1 MTNATPTPKKAK
13 SLVFAALLL
22 LASIQAYGAAD
33 LFQAVRNNDLPVLRT
48 AVADK
53 ANLDARGP
61 RQATLLMHAAAFGNP
76 RSMKILLDAG
86 ADPNAKDS
94 FGATALVWAAG
105 DAAKA
110 KLLVER
116 GADVNA
122 QTVQGRTPLIVAA
135 AHDGNART
143 VRLLLNK
150 GADIHAA
157 DAAGDTAMTVAAAA
171 GDLETIKLLLA
182 RGAKP
187 DQANKGGFTPLLNA
201 SMNGNAAMMRLL
213 IAKGANVNAANVF
226 AGRSKF
232 GEIALKQMT
241 PLMVAAPHGSP
252 EAVRILLESGAAIN
266 ARDSR
271 GMTPLMFAVASDNQD
286 LDVVEMLIAH
296 DAEINAKSG
305 AGETALDWA
314 RKFGDPRVISA
325 LEKSGAEAAN
335 NTPLYAN
342 TPHHINSLNTGQPSE
357 ATLSVHEAVE
367 RSVRLLQSSGAEF
380 FRQSGCVGCHHQPA
394 VQRAAAAARA
404 AGIAIDETAAAESV
418 QQVVSQWDL
427 YGPSLLERLDGP
439 AAPDIQVA
447 ALFGL
452 AAEKHPS
459 GPVTDMLAANI
470 AATQRRDGSWKLEG
484 FSRAP
489 SEESNVARTVM
500 SLRVLQVYGYAGRRT
515 EFATR
520 IGKARRWLENTA
532 PKTTDDYVWRLA
544 GLSWA
549 GSDPGKVVQAAE
561 ALRSLQRAD
570 GGFAPNEFLES
581 DPYATATALW
591 ALRMGGVAVND
602 EMYQRGVAYLLRTQN
617 QDGSW
622 YVRSRAPKF
631 QPYFESGFPYC
642 DDQWIS
648 SSATA
653 WATVA
658 LAPAA
663 RQTISETRDAPASK
677 QKPGR
682 RGGE

>member
-1 MTNATPTPKKAK
+1 
-13 SLVFAALLL
+13 
-22 LASIQAYGAAD
+22 
-33 LFQAVRNNDLPVLRT
+33 
-48 AVADK
+48 
-53 ANLDARGP
+53 
-61 RQATLLMHAAAFGNP
+61 
-76 RSMKILLDAG
+76 MKILLDAG

-122 QTVQGRTPLIVAA
+122 QTAQGRTPLIVAA

-143 VRLLLNK
+143 ARLLLDK
-150 GADIHAA
+150 GADINAA
-157 DAAGDTAMTVAAAA
+157 DATGDTAMTVAAAA
-171 GDLETIKLLLA
+171 DDLETVKLLLA

-187 DQANKGGFTPLLNA
+187 DEANKGGFTALINA
-201 SMNGNAAMMRLL
+201 SMNGNVAMMRLL
-213 IAKGANVNAANVF
+213 IEKGANVNAGNVF

-252 EAVRILLESGAAIN
+252 EAVRLLLASGAQIN

-286 LDVVEMLIAH
+286 LDVIEMLIAH
-296 DAEINAKSG
+296 GAAINAKSG

-314 RKFGDPRVISA
+314 RKFGNPRVIAA

-335 NTPLYAN
+335 TVPRH
-342 TPHHINSLNTGQPSE
+342 TDQPKQ
-357 ATLSVHEAVE
+357 ARLSVHEAAE
-367 RSVRLLQSSGAEF
+367 RSVGLLQTSGAEF

-394 VQRAAAAARA
+394 IQRATAAARA

-418 QQVVSQWDL
+418 KQVVAQWDL

-439 AAPDIQVA
+439 AAPDIQVS

-452 AAEKHPS
+452 AAEKQPS

-500 SLRVLQVYGYAGRRT
+500 SLRVLQVYGTAGRRT
-515 EFATR
+515 EFTAR
-520 IGKARRWLENTA
+520 IGKARKWLEKTA

-549 GSDPGKVVQAAE
+549 GSDAAKVVQASE
-561 ALRSLQRAD
+561 ALRRLQRAD
-570 GGFAPNEFLES
+570 GGFGPNEFLAS
-581 DPYATATALW
+581 DAYATATALW
-591 ALRMGGVAVND
+591 ALHTGGGVAVSD
-602 EMYQRGVAYLLRTQN
+602 EIYQRGVAYLLRTQN

-622 YVRSRAPKF
+622 HVRSRAPKF

-653 WATVA
+653 WSAVA

-663 RQTISETRDAPASK
+663 RQTISETREAPASK
-677 QKPGR
+677 RKPGR
-682 RGGE
+682 RRGE